1 MFLRDYLR
9 TLLPLVFAFTA
20 YQVLAVPF
28 LEPAKVT
35 KTVRH
40 WKSPAIPTRVDW
52 WEAFFLPGDWQRNT
66 PKIVT
71 TDDAILLFQTRT
83 QISKTRWQ
91 FKPLTILIPQREGAT
106 KKAILINNP
115 SGAEI
120 EFKTEVE
127 WSKELPPVESGQLL
141 GEISIYS
148 PPDEVSKRDGMLIE
162 TRDVRINKRRIWTDQ
177 SITMQLGNSRIDG
190 QNLNIYLDKD
200 LLSSDQPNANKE
212 SPFNGLNY
220 LELFYVDRV
229 HIGLNP
235 GGLWPSK
242 DIPDSLL
249 RPAYA
254 TLKCKGTFEFQFHQS
269 EAILRR
275 DVHMEHLVQGLPIDT
290 FDCDELRLQ
299 IGWDPKRNTAP
310 PTATPP
316 STKSISSSNW
326 KVERIV
332 AFGASGRDLNDHS
345 RWLKLLAPGMKAEA
359 QGQHLVI
366 DILNGSIT
374 LNNKLPGT
382 ATRDSSRV
390 YLKYDSIQV
399 SCPEVQYI
407 NAEAIANTNEGA
419 AALGA
424 SSKSN
429 RLGVVI
435 ASGAGWGQMD
445 SKGESWKLSWGKSL
459 YIRPQGDKD
468 QMIIEGSA
476 NVSNPSQG
484 RFTAEQLHL
493 WLTPMNKELASQL
506 VAQYPDGKVPQALP
520 DRMEAKGDVVV
531 DSPQLRARVESMQV
545 WFAYP
550 TTAKRPDSKVNSAQA
565 TGSLPQNNAQ
575 NASANN
581 LATAAPLNLAPSKGL
596 PPSPLLQPIYAD
608 SSIAPKN
615 RLPAVPA
622 SPLNVTAK
630 TMRARVVNSGD
641 RTFVDDLNLE
651 GNFILTKDQ
660 VSDSSPWPFTATG
673 DRLLLSQK
681 TENATDIHI
690 TGVADHDA
698 EIKIGSGRVVAQEL
712 RLMQSE
718 NQFWIDHPGE
728 LVIPVEALR
737 NTSLQSPSSLVSLP
751 NARGSVNPT
760 RSIAKS
766 TGNDIRWREPPR
778 LRWGKRMTFDGK
790 SARFGGGV
798 TIDCK
803 IESDEA
809 TLWHIS
815 ATADQMVVDMDQP
828 VSLRGTSAPTPSAQA
843 QVSVIRLDGNV
854 DIRAV
859 QTDYQ
864 LRRRSLEHMKLPQL
878 DFDVPSQTWVGHGPG
893 ELWSRRLG
901 NANPLSGTFPT
912 APAQNRFPSS
922 AIDSDLQC
930 IHLSF
935 IGRMQGALAQRNASF
950 FDRIEALIGP
960 IVDWD
965 DEVNVHKLDRLGKN
979 QSHLI
984 SDQLNIFDAS
994 GLSWNQNQN
1003 ASRVK
1008 PPTSSWEIEA
1018 QSRVVMSSNTDNGQ
1032 ITIEADRLR
1041 YSAANNMVGVERS
1054 PRQSA
1059 VISRVQANGATP
1071 EKLAVSHAAMNLKTG
1086 EFDMTISKFE
1096 GNLPFNMQP
1105 PGQAMPQR
1113 PTVAAPPQQ
1122 PNSNSNLL
1130 RSPRDNPLQ
1139 PRRP

>member
-1 MFLRDYLR
+1 MFLRDYLKA
-9 TLLPLVFAFTA
+9 LLPLVFAFMA

-28 LEPAKVT
+28 LEPVKVI
-35 KTVRH
+35 KTARH
-40 WKSPAIPTRVDW
+40 WKSPAIPSRVDW
-52 WEAFFLPGDWQRNT
+52 WEEFFRPGDWQRNS

-83 QISKTRWQ
+83 QMSKTRWQ
-91 FKPLTILIPQREGAT
+91 FKPLTILIPQRDTGGT

-115 SGAEI
+115 NGAEI

-148 PPDEVSKRDGMLIE
+148 PPDEGTKKDGILIE

-200 LLSSDQPNANKE
+200 LLTSDQPNVNKE

-235 GGLWPSK
+235 GGLWPNK
-242 DIPDSLL
+242 DIPDSQL

-299 IGWDPKRNTAP
+299 LGWDFKRNTFTPTAP
-310 PTATPP
+310 P
-316 STKSISSSNW
+316 SSSKSISSSNW

-332 AFGASGRDLNDHS
+332 AFGASGRDANDQS
-345 RWLKLLAPGMKAEA
+345 RWLKLSAPGMKAEA

-366 DILNGSIT
+366 DTLNGSIT
-374 LNNKLPGT
+374 LHNKLPGT

-390 YLKYDSIQV
+390 YLKYDTIQV

-407 NAEAIANTNEGA
+407 NTEAIANTNEGA

-476 NVSNPSQG
+476 NVSNPSHG

-506 VAQYPDGKVPQALP
+506 VAQFPDGKVPQALP

-550 TTAKRPDSKVNSAQA
+550 TTAARPDSQVNSAQA
-565 TGSLPQNNAQ
+565 TGLLSQSNAQ
-575 NASANN
+575 NASTNN
-581 LATAAPLNLAPSKGL
+581 LASAAPLNLAPSMGL
-596 PPSPLLQPIYAD
+596 PPSPLLQPVHAD
-608 SSIAPKN
+608 SRIAPKN
-615 RLPAVPA
+615 RLSAAPA

-630 TMRARVVNSGD
+630 TLRARVVNSGD

-660 VSDSSPWPFTATG
+660 VSDDSPWPFTATG

-681 TENATDIHI
+681 KENATDIHI
-690 TGVADHDA
+690 MGLANQDA
-698 EIKIGSGRVVAQEL
+698 EIKIGSGRVVAPEL

-728 LVIPVEALR
+728 LVIPIEALR
-737 NTSLQSPSSLVSLP
+737 NTSLQSHSSLVSLP
-751 NARGSVNPT
+751 NARLSANPA
-760 RSIAKS
+760 RP
-766 TGNDIRWREPPR
+766 TGKNANNEIRWREPPR

-790 SARFGGGV
+790 TARFGGGV

-803 IESDEA
+803 IESDES

-828 VSLRGTSAPTPSAQA
+828 VSLRSTNASVPSAQA
-843 QVSVIRLDGNV
+843 QVSAIRLDGNV
-854 DIRAV
+854 DMRSV

-878 DFDVPSQTWVGHGPG
+878 ELDIPSQTWVGHGPG

-901 NANPLSGTFPT
+901 NSNPLSGTFPT
-912 APAQNRFPSS
+912 ASSQNSFPS
-922 AIDSDLQC
+922 ATENDLQC

-935 IGRMQGALAQRNASF
+935 MGRMEGALAQRNASF
-950 FDRIEALIGP
+950 YDRIEALIGP

-984 SDQLNIFDAS
+984 SDRLNIFDTS

-1008 PPTSSWEIEA
+1008 PQTSSWEIEA
-1018 QSRVVMSSNTDNGQ
+1018 QSRVVMSSNTDNGE

-1059 VISRVQANGATP
+1059 VISRVQTNGAPP
-1071 EKLAVSHAAMNLKTG
+1071 EKLAISHAAMNLKTG

-1096 GNLPFNMQP
+1096 GNLPANMQP
-1105 PGQAMPQR
+1105 PGQAPQQR

-1122 PNSNSNLL
+1122 PNSNPNVL

>member
-1 MFLRDYLR
+1 M
-9 TLLPLVFAFTA
+9 
-20 YQVLAVPF
+20 
-28 LEPAKVT
+28 
-35 KTVRH
+35 
-40 WKSPAIPTRVDW
+40 
-52 WEAFFLPGDWQRNT
+52 
-66 PKIVT
+66 
-71 TDDAILLFQTRT
+71 
-83 QISKTRWQ
+83 
-91 FKPLTILIPQREGAT
+91 
-106 KKAILINNP
+106 
-115 SGAEI
+115 
-120 EFKTEVE
+120 
-127 WSKELPPVESGQLL
+127 
-141 GEISIYS
+141 
-148 PPDEVSKRDGMLIE
+148 
-162 TRDVRINKRRIWTDQ
+162 
-177 SITMQLGNSRIDG
+177 
-190 QNLNIYLDKD
+190 
-200 LLSSDQPNANKE
+200 
-212 SPFNGLNY
+212 
-220 LELFYVDRV
+220 
-229 HIGLNP
+229 
-235 GGLWPSK
+235 
-242 DIPDSLL
+242 
-249 RPAYA
+249 
-254 TLKCKGTFEFQFHQS
+254 
-269 EAILRR
+269 
-275 DVHMEHLVQGLPIDT
+275 
-290 FDCDELRLQ
+290 
-299 IGWDPKRNTAP
+299 
-310 PTATPP
+310 
-316 STKSISSSNW
+316 
-326 KVERIV
+326 
-332 AFGASGRDLNDHS
+332 
-345 RWLKLLAPGMKAEA
+345 
-359 QGQHLVI
+359 
-366 DILNGSIT
+366 
-374 LNNKLPGT
+374 
-382 ATRDSSRV
+382 
-390 YLKYDSIQV
+390 
-399 SCPEVQYI
+399 
-407 NAEAIANTNEGA
+407 
-419 AALGA
+419 
-424 SSKSN
+424 
-429 RLGVVI
+429 
-435 ASGAGWGQMD
+435 
-445 SKGESWKLSWGKSL
+445 
-459 YIRPQGDKD
+459 
-468 QMIIEGSA
+468 
-476 NVSNPSQG
+476 
-484 RFTAEQLHL
+484 
-493 WLTPMNKELASQL
+493 
-506 VAQYPDGKVPQALP
+506 
-520 DRMEAKGDVVV
+520 
-531 DSPQLRARVESMQV
+531 
-545 WFAYP
+545 
-550 TTAKRPDSKVNSAQA
+550 
-565 TGSLPQNNAQ
+565 
-575 NASANN
+575 
-581 LATAAPLNLAPSKGL
+581 
-596 PPSPLLQPIYAD
+596 
-608 SSIAPKN
+608 
-615 RLPAVPA
+615 
-622 SPLNVTAK
+622 
-630 TMRARVVNSGD
+630 
-641 RTFVDDLNLE
+641 
-651 GNFILTKDQ
+651 
-660 VSDSSPWPFTATG
+660 
-673 DRLLLSQK
+673 SQK

-712 RLMQSE
+712 RLMQIE

-751 NARGSVNPT
+751 NARGSVNPSK
-760 RSIAKS
+760 SIAKS

-878 DFDVPSQTWVGHGPG
+878 DFDVPSQTWVGQGPG

-901 NANPLSGTFPT
+901 NSNPLSGTFPT
-912 APAQNRFPSS
+912 APSQNSFPSS

-935 IGRMQGALAQRNASF
+935 VGRMQGALAQRNASF

-1059 VISRVQANGATP
+1059 VISRVQANGAQP

-1096 GNLPFNMQP
+1096 GNLPLNMQP
-1105 PGQAMPQR
+1105 PGQAPPQR